1 MFWLHFTEAAGAT
14 NSPIL
19 AYHLTHQMLQN
30 ILNSFDQSAIQKST
44 TTEPEI
50 PEITADEKAAIEY
63 IGGYIVRTLIRKIS
77 KKNPP
82 NKKEMLYLL
91 YQLLQDPEA
100 QIDEVESNI
109 FSITGWSR
117 IVDRGGLLHGT
128 AEYTHSLVCFEKIIK
143 KIFNLKRKTDSL

>member
-30 ILNSFDQSAIQKST
+30 ILNSFNQSAIQKST
-44 TTEPEI
+44 TIEPEI

-63 IGGYIVRTLIRKIS
+63 IGGYIARTLIRKTS
-77 KKNPP
+77 LKNPP
-82 NKKEMLYLL
+82 NKKEVLYLL
-91 YQLLQDPEA
+91 FQLLQDPEA

-128 AEYTHSLVCFEKIIK
+128 AEYTHSLVCFEEIK
-143 KIFNLKRKTDSL
+143 KKYST

>member
-30 ILNSFDQSAIQKST
+30 ILSSFNQSAIQKST
-44 TTEPEI
+44 TIESEI
-50 PEITADEKAAIEY
+50 PEITADEKAGIEY

-82 NKKEMLYLL
+82 KKKMLYLL
-91 YQLLQDPEA
+91 FQLKEWDECFSPETSKEAKANLHIHSIVTEFVNLRGFAHVARWIHQQTENLQ
-100 QIDEVESNI
+100 
-109 FSITGWSR
+109 
-117 IVDRGGLLHGT
+117 
-128 AEYTHSLVCFEKIIK
+128 IK
-143 KIFNLKRKTDSL
+143 KFKE